1 MRIRIYQIA
10 PELNSDHRMF
20 QGLDEAHKSAPIHS
34 ECYECVYEKD
44 LPAVDLEMVYQM
56 FNIHLPEDYHGRS
69 MSVSDVVEFEKD
81 GQSQFLFC
89 DTFGFSL
96 VSFDKSKVH
105 ETAESRK
112 QK

>member
-10 PELNSDHRMF
+10 PDLDTDHRMF
-20 QGLDEAHKSAPIHS
+20 RGFDEAHKKATIKS
-34 ECYECVYEKD
+34 EVYECVYEKD
-44 LPAVDLEMVYQM
+44 FPVVDPETVYRI
-56 FNIHLPEDYHGRS
+56 FNINLPEDYHGRS
-69 MSVSDVVEFEKD
+69 MSISDIVEFEMD

-89 DTFGFSL
+89 DTFGFSP